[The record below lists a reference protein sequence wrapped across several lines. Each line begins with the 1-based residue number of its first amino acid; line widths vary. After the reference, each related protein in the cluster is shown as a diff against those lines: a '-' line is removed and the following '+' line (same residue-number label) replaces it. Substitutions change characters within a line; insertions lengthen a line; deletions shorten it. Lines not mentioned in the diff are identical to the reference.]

1 LTDTT
6 PSEWYLDLKNGTGGV
21 GSGAPKEGKANC
33 VMKLKSKD
41 FIGMINGTLKV
52 SYGWNKLEI
61 IFCHCLY
68 LIYTCNF
75 VFKPTT
81 AFMTGKLK
89 ITGDLSLAMK
99 LEKLLTS
106 LKSKL

>member
-1 LTDTT
+1 
-6 PSEWYLDLKNGTGGV
+6 LKTGAGGV
-21 GSGAPKEGKANC
+21 GSGAPPAKANC

-41 FIGMINGTLKV
+41 FIGMINGTL
-52 SYGWNKLEI
+52 
-61 IFCHCLY
+61 
-68 LIYTCNF
+68 
-75 VFKPTT
+75 KPTT

-99 LEKLLTS
+99 LEKLLSS